1 MPTLRMLLLCSIAL
15 AGCAGKG
22 SSPSTCE
29 VLSPPDIVVPTSQ
42 DDQRI
47 EAQTSGNPT
56 QGQDQQDCP

>member
-22 SSPSTCE
+22 AAPSTCE

-56 QGQDQQDCP
+56 QGQDQQSCP